1 MISPEEY
8 KVLKSFAERIPD
20 NDPGAHNNLAVVYY
34 NKGLYEEAIQELE
47 KALSID
53 PNFTLARNNLEIILR
68 KSGKLESKV
77 KELAHHIDVE
87 PFDERKTLELA
98 DTYRKLNRYSQAII
112 YYRKVLD
119 FNPGSYEAHFG
130 LGITLK
136 NLGKYDDALEEIK
149 KSLEIKISPEGY
161 RLLGEIYFNKG
172 IIDLAIK
179 NFQEAIM
186 LDPSS
191 AEAHFFLGFA
201 LGEKGLHK
209 EGREE
214 IKKAIQLNPAL
225 AQFEPNLPIELKEHK
240 GYLEFLKE
248 QLGVPRS
255 SVNEYQVHFNLG
267 VTYRNKGL
275 FTEAKREFE
284 EALKLKSDDADLYA
298 GLGEVNLF
306 LNKLDEAHNNF
317 SKCLELDAF
326 SVRGLNGL
334 GIVFL
339 KKNNFQQ
346 AKIYFE
352 KSLAIDNKYVQ
363 ARANLGL
370 TLYLLNQIEE
380 GVNVLREAMEQGSE
394 EARYN
399 LGMYLYKK
407 GDYEQVLRLFKD
419 ESVDGNFFKGLVY
432 AELGR
437 DEEALAAFRS
447 VINTVPG
454 YAGAF
459 YNLGFL
465 LMKTGQFEEGL
476 SNIRR
481 GMEIE
486 PNYEKEKYR
495 IAIAPELYEYGLYYT
510 PAKIEEKFEEKI
522 VEEVEEFFPT
532 LEVPTPQD
540 YIQEAENFLKR
551 NEFDKAL
558 NMVDEALKLVPEMS
572 EAVVLKSRILF
583 QSGNIDDALNNLEV
597 YTQRHPDDI
606 DSILSLAG
614 MLKSLGRLKE
624 AKAKY
629 QSLLRIQGD
638 NLDYLREVASLSL
651 ALNELDDAFI
661 IYKQLF
667 EKNPSDISVNLGLLH
682 ILLKKKDLIS
692 AEKHAGLLEK
702 ERPETYDFYAAIG
715 LYYLEK
721 NERTKA
727 KNYFEKAI
735 ELEPAKPFPYYH
747 LGIIAV
753 QEGKFEEACSYW
765 KKAMLLSPD
774 EELAGKIT
782 HCLNITMEMMEFLK
796 SQI

>member
-53 PNFTLARNNLEIILR
+53 PNFTLARNNLEIILK
-68 KSGKLESKV
+68 KSGKLDSKV

-87 PFDERKTLELA
+87 PFDEIKTLELA

-130 LGITLK
+130 LGITLR

-186 LDPSS
+186 LDPAS

-201 LGEKGLHK
+201 LGEKGMHK

-240 GYLEFLKE
+240 GYLDFLKE
-248 QLGVPRS
+248 QLGVPKS
-255 SVNEYQVHFNLG
+255 SVNEFQAHYNLG
-267 VTYRNKGL
+267 MTYRNKGL

-284 EALKLKSDDADLYA
+284 EALKFKEDDSELLAS
-298 GLGEVNLF
+298 LGEVNLF
-306 LNKLDEAHNNF
+306 LNKLDDAYNYF
-317 SKCLELDAF
+317 SRCLELDSL

-334 GIVFL
+334 GSVYL
-339 KKNNFQQ
+339 KKNNYEQ
-346 AKIYFE
+346 AKACFE
-352 KSLAIDNKYVQ
+352 KVIAVDKNYIQGL
-363 ARANLGL
+363 ANLGL
-370 TLYLLNQIEE
+370 ANYLLNQIEE
-380 GVNVLREAMEQGSE
+380 AVKIFNAAIEQGSE
-394 EARYN
+394 DAKYN

-407 GDYEQVLRLFKD
+407 GDYEQVLKLFKD
-419 ESVDGNFFKGLVY
+419 ESIDSNFFRGVVY

-437 DEEALAAFRS
+437 DDEAVTSFKNI
-447 VINTVPG
+447 INVLPS
-454 YAGAF
+454 YAGAY

-465 LMKTGQFEEGL
+465 LMKMGQFEDGL

-495 IAIAPELYEYGLYYT
+495 IAIAPELYEYGLYYI
-510 PAKIEEKFEEKI
+510 PSRIEEKFEEKI
-522 VEEVEEFFPT
+522 AEEVEEFFPT

-540 YIQEAENFLKR
+540 YIQEAENLLRK

-558 NMVDEALKLVPEMS
+558 NMVDEALKLVPEMN
-572 EAVVLKSRILF
+572 EAVILKSKILF
-583 QSGNIDDALNNLEV
+583 QAGNIDDAINQLESF
-597 YTQRHPDDI
+597 TKKHPDDI
-606 DSILSLAG
+606 DSILTLAN
-614 MLKSLGRLKE
+614 MLKTLGRLKQ
-624 AKAKY
+624 AKEKY
-629 QSLLRIQGD
+629 RSLLMIQND
-638 NLDYLREVASLSL
+638 NPDWLRELASLSFT
-651 ALNELDDAFI
+651 LNELDDALI
-661 IYKQLF
+661 IYNQLY
-667 EKNPSDISVNLGLLH
+667 EKNPMDTSVNLGLLNIH
-682 ILLKKKDLIS
+682 LKKKDFEK
-692 AEKHAGLLEK
+692 AEKYIDMLEK
-702 ERPETYDFYAAIG
+702 DKPEIYDFYASAG

-721 NERTKA
+721 NDRTKA
-727 KNYFEKAI
+727 KNYFQRAV
-735 ELEPAKPFPYYH
+735 ELEPSKPVPYYN

-753 QEGKFEEACSYW
+753 QEGKFDEACSYW

-774 EELAGKIT
+774 EELASKIT

-796 SQI
+796 GGL